1 MVRDE
6 KDGVTLNGHR
16 ADDSVGHRASDIV
29 GDRAADIVGDR
40 TADGDPRRWRALAI
54 VSLAVLLGMSV
65 WFTASAV
72 APVLESRWDLSSSQ
86 VAWLTTLVQLGFVA
100 GTIVAAVLNLA
111 DVVPSR
117 VYFSVSAVL
126 AAAANALLTSVSG
139 YEGALILRFFTG
151 FFLAGVYPPAMK
163 MMATW
168 FRSGRGLAI
177 GMVVGALTVGKATPY
192 LFKLFG
198 AAPLSAVV
206 WGASGGAVFG
216 GLLVAIAYREGPHR
230 FGRASFSW
238 GLVAEVVRHRPTRLA
253 TYGYL
258 GHMWELYA
266 MWTWV
271 PAFLS
276 ASAVARADRMGVA
289 VLPTSSVDL
298 AAFSAI
304 AVGGLGCVW
313 GGWMAD
319 RIGRGRFVNLAMAA
333 SGACALLVGFF
344 FGQSFWILLPL
355 VLVWGLFV
363 VADSAQFSVMVT
375 EVAPQQGVGTALT
388 LQTSMGFLLTMV
400 TIQGVPVLQESFG
413 WSLAF
418 PVLAL
423 GPILGIAAIRKLD
436 SNLS

>member
-1 MVRDE
+1 MVRHE
-6 KDGVTLNGHR
+6 KDGVFLN
-16 ADDSVGHRASDIV
+16 DD
-29 GDRAADIVGDR
+29 
-40 TADGDPRRWRALAI
+40 TDPFRWRALAL

-72 APVLESRWDLSSSQ
+72 APELESRWDLSSNQ

-100 GTIVAAVLNLA
+100 GTIVAAVMNLA

-117 VYFSVSAVL
+117 IYFSVSAVS
-126 AAAANALLTSVSG
+126 AAAVNALLVGASG
-139 YEGALILRFFTG
+139 YEIALVLRFFTG

-168 FRSGRGLAI
+168 FRSARGLAI
-177 GMVVGALTVGKATPY
+177 GTVVGALTVGKATPY
-192 LFKLFG
+192 LFKLLGG
-198 AAPLSAVV
+198 APVSVVV
-206 WGASGGAVFG
+206 WGASGGAALG
-216 GLLVAIAYREGPHR
+216 GLLVMVAYREGPHPFR
-230 FGRASFSW
+230 RAPFSW

-271 PAFLS
+271 PAFLA
-276 ASAVARADRMGVA
+276 ASAAARAGGAGAAGAMRAAGVDPGT
-289 VLPTSSVDL
+289 VTTSWVDL

-304 AVGGLGCVW
+304 AVGGIGCVW

-319 RIGRGRFVNLAMAA
+319 QIGRGRFVNLAMTV
-333 SGACALLVGFF
+333 SGVCSLAVGAF

-363 VADSAQFSVMVT
+363 VADSAQFSAMVT

-388 LQTSMGFLLTMV
+388 LQTSVGFLLTMV

-413 WSLAF
+413 WSWAF
-418 PVLAL
+418 PALAL
-423 GPILGIAAIRKLD
+423 GPVFGIAAIRRFDQGGKA
-436 SNLS
+436 S